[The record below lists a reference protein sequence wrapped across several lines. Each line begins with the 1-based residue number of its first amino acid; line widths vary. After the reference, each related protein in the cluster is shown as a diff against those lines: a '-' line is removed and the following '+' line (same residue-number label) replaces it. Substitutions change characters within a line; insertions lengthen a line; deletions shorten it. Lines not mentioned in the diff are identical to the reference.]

1 MSNKL
6 QNIKAV
12 RQMLDGTK
20 KTVGFS
26 DAKKSAEKNQKREVG
41 DTWEEKIGNTVYII
55 KQENGFRVK
64 KPKNSVSAEVRE
76 YLNSYPNCREKCCK
90 TSFNHLDKKMRKIH
104 GMCYDCVIDMEHQLR
119 VEGKYEEYE
128 REKVTNNAT
137 AWLKNAEKDVEQ
149 LKQLY
154 TETQQYVTNA
164 DGVLETWDAK
174 MTPEQFD
181 ETVQKQFEEF
191 KTKFLA
197 NLNKEK
203 ELND

>member
-1 MSNKL
+1 
-6 QNIKAV
+6 
-12 RQMLDGTK
+12 
-20 KTVGFS
+20 
-26 DAKKSAEKNQKREVG
+26 
-41 DTWEEKIGNTVYII
+41 
-55 KQENGFRVK
+55 
-64 KPKNSVSAEVRE
+64 
-76 YLNSYPNCREKCCK
+76 
-90 TSFNHLDKKMRKIH
+90 MRKIH

-128 REKVTNNAT
+128 REKVRNNAM

-174 MTPEQFD
+174 MTPEKFD